1 MQAVKRRQSLSLTFK
16 LICTFW
22 SLTKILIKNL
32 KNPSS
37 NVHTFIFF
45 RSALIYGECG
55 GNYAGVRG
63 HIASPGF
70 PFNDYP
76 AEQDCH
82 WVIEVPTN
90 LYVEVRRKKSHFSHS
105 LDVFMKLSQVE
116 RQ

>member
-1 MQAVKRRQSLSLTFK
+1 MIKNAKTRLLTFT
-16 LICTFW
+16 L
-22 SLTKILIKNL
+22 L
-32 KNPSS
+32 
-37 NVHTFIFF
+37 FF

-90 LYVEVRRKKSHFSHS
+90 LYVEVRRKKQKTES
-105 LDVFMKLSQVE
+105 LFALT
-116 RQ
+116 